1 MGIEY
6 TPYASDTKIVQL
18 LQREASN
25 ESEITIF
32 RDGGKVH
39 LISGTYTLIKPTGEK
54 LIDASAITITGNVGY
69 FTLSAVDMAAT
80 LQLGEGYVEE
90 WSLVLDQHSDHEHTF
105 RRMAAVVRRRLYPTV
120 SDADL
125 TAIYSDLADLRPST
139 LSSYQQYIDDAW
151 YQMLRRLRIEAGGYE
166 YLIMSSEVFFD
177 AHRHFSL
184 YLIWRDFHSSLGQ
197 SNGRYMDLAQEHYKL
212 YQDEWKRINFV
223 YDYDHDGNADDANQ
237 REAKQPVVYTSKP
250 PAYGR
255 FNRFR
260 RY

>member
-69 FTLSAVDMAAT
+69 FTLSAVNMAAT

-90 WSLVLDQHSDHEHTF
+90 WALVLDNHSDHEHTF
-105 RRMAAVVRRRLYPTV
+105 RRMAAVVRRRL
-120 SDADL
+120 
-125 TAIYSDLADLRPST
+125 
-139 LSSYQQYIDDAW
+139 
-151 YQMLRRLRIEAGGYE
+151 
-166 YLIMSSEVFFD
+166 
-177 AHRHFSL
+177 
-184 YLIWRDFHSSLGQ
+184 
-197 SNGRYMDLAQEHYKL
+197 
-212 YQDEWKRINFV
+212 
-223 YDYDHDGNADDANQ
+223 
-237 REAKQPVVYTSKP
+237 
-250 PAYGR
+250 
-255 FNRFR
+255 
-260 RY
+260 